1 MLKLPVTRCEAND
14 KLAYYQTSV
23 QVKDIVPYILGGQD
37 PRSSNWSRLAPVVQN
52 LYEKL
57 QRKTTKS
64 RREEVERYIA
74 NRMAPNALWIG
85 AFPPI
90 VIGVPTPQEFK
101 PHDDQDNY
109 ESIGLLRLTNDL
121 NYPNVVIDGL
131 GRLSGLIEI
140 SLDKDADPA
149 VREWASKFR
158 VPILLI
164 TGNNGHTL
172 TTEELGQLFFDFNVL
187 GTPVSKGHAIDLDV
201 SDPYII
207 VSGRVGDLKVVRRFG
222 GMDDRATSI
231 GKGVWTTKSIL
242 LKSVRAAAEGAGAW
256 VDHVRDSISNPWM
269 DTEARKT
276 EVIERFDVVLTALTE
291 QFDGD
296 GFLPSYTLLRTPVW
310 WTAIGLIIHD
320 LYRSYDGGA
329 FTEEMRQTLLRRLAK
344 IDWSLGNPEFSFLGA
359 PVADRDRKTG
369 ELKPIPT
376 DSQGRPVITRFHGG
390 SKAYFNLAAFLRRKI
405 GLYEAVSYGDDYGV
419 SIHFDPSG
427 KIIDAASEGPPVD
440 APAEPEL
447 A

>member
-23 QVKDIVPYILGGQD
+23 QVKDVVPYILGGQD

-64 RREEVERYIA
+64 RREEVERYIT
-74 NRMAPNALWIG
+74 NRMAPNAMWIG

-101 PHDDQDNY
+101 PHEDQDNY
-109 ESIGLLRLTNDL
+109 ESLGLLRLSNDL

-140 SLDKDADPA
+140 SLDKDADPTI
-149 VREWASKFR
+149 RDWASKFR

-172 TTEELGQLFFDFNVL
+172 STEEMGQLFFDFNVL
-187 GTPVSKGHAIDLDV
+187 GTPVSKGHAIDLDI

-207 VSGRVGDLKVVRRFG
+207 VAGRVGDLKVVRRFG

-242 LKSVRAAAEGAGAW
+242 LKSVRSAAEGPGTW
-256 VDHVRDSISNPWM
+256 VDHVRDSIPNAWM
-269 DTEARKT
+269 NTDARKS
-276 EVIERFDVVLTALTE
+276 EVIERFDIVLSALTE
-291 QFDGD
+291 QFDSEGK
-296 GFLPSYTLLRTPVW
+296 LPDYTLLRTPVW
-310 WTAIGLIIHD
+310 WTAIGLITND
-320 LYRSYDGGA
+320 LFRNYKGA
-329 FTEEMRQTLLRRLAK
+329 EFTDDMRETFLRRLAK
-344 IDWSLGNPEFSFLGA
+344 IDWSLGNPEFGFLGS

-376 DSQGRPVITRFHGG
+376 DSAGRPVITRYHGG

-405 GLYEAVSYGDDYGV
+405 GLYEAVEYGDDYGV
-419 SIHFDPSG
+419 SIHFDADG
-427 KIIDAASEGPPVD
+427 KIIDNIGDGAASNT
-440 APAEPEL
+440 L
-447 A
+447 AVADLV

>member
-37 PRSSNWSRLAPVVQN
+37 PRSSNWSRLSPVVQN

-64 RREEVERYIA
+64 RREEVERYIT
-74 NRMAPNALWIG
+74 NRMAPDALWIG

-90 VIGVPTPQEFK
+90 VIGVPPPQDYR

-109 ESIGLLRLTNDL
+109 ESLGLLRLSNDL

-140 SLDKDADPA
+140 SLDKEATPSLRD
-149 VREWASKFR
+149 WASKFR

-164 TGNNGHTL
+164 TGNNEHTL
-172 TTEELGQLFFDFNVL
+172 TVEELGQLFFDFNVL

-207 VSGRVGDLKVVRRFG
+207 VSGKVGGLRVVRRFG

-231 GKGVWTTKSIL
+231 SKGHWTTKSVL
-242 LKSVRAAAEGAGAW
+242 LKSVRSAAEGPGAW
-256 VDHVRDSISNPWM
+256 VDHVRDSIPNAWM

-276 EVIERFDVVLTALTE
+276 EVIDRFDIVLTALTE
-291 QFDGD
+291 QFDSD
-296 GFLPSYTLLRTPVW
+296 DKFPDHSLLRTPVW
-310 WTAIGLIIHD
+310 WTAIGLITND
-320 LYRSYDGGA
+320 LFKTYDGMPLP
-329 FTEEMRQTLLRRLAK
+329 EETREMFLRRLAK
-344 IDWSLGNPEFSFLGA
+344 IDWSLGNPDFAFLGNS
-359 PVADRDRKTG
+359 VADRDRKTG
-369 ELKPIPT
+369 EMKPIPT
-376 DSQGRPVITRFHGG
+376 DDQGRQIITRFHGG

-405 GLYEAVSYGDDYGV
+405 GLYSAVSYGDDYGV
-419 SIHFDPSG
+419 SVYFDQDG
-427 KIIDAASEGPPVD
+427 KPIEMVDEATDANVD
-440 APAEPEL
+440 VA
-447 A
+447 

>member
-37 PRSSNWSRLAPVVQN
+37 PRSNNWSRLAPVVQN

-64 RREEVERYIA
+64 RREEVERYIT

-90 VIGVPTPQEFK
+90 VIGVPPSQEFK
-101 PHDDQDNY
+101 PHEDQDNY
-109 ESIGLLRLTNDL
+109 ESLGLLRLSNDL

-140 SLDKDADPA
+140 SLDKDADPQI
-149 VREWASKFR
+149 REWASKFR

-172 TTEELGQLFFDFNVL
+172 STEELGQLFFDFNVL

-207 VSGRVGDLKVVRRFG
+207 VSGKVGELKVVRRFG

-231 GKGVWTTKSIL
+231 SKGMWTTKSTL
-242 LKSVRAAAEGAGAW
+242 LKSVRSAAEGPGAW
-256 VDHVRDSISNPWM
+256 VDHVRDSIPNAWM
-269 DTEARKT
+269 NSEARKS
-276 EVIERFDVVLTALTE
+276 EVVERFDVVLNALTE
-291 QFDGD
+291 QFEADGR
-296 GFLPSYTLLRTPVW
+296 LPEYTLLRTPVW
-310 WTAIGLIIHD
+310 WTAIGLITHD
-320 LYRSYDGGA
+320 LYRSYEGGH
-329 FTEEMRQTLLRRLAK
+329 FSEEVRETFLRRLAK
-344 IDWSLGNPEFSFLGA
+344 LDWSLGNPDFGFLGA
-359 PVADRDRKTG
+359 SVADRDRKTG

-376 DSQGRPVITRFHGG
+376 DSHGRQVITRYHGG

-405 GLYEAVSYGDDYGV
+405 GLYEAVKYGDDYGV
-419 SIHFDPSG
+419 SIHFDPNG
-427 KIIDAASEGPPVD
+427 TIVDLIGETVPAEAAASEM
-440 APAEPEL
+440 A
-447 A
+447 

>member
-52 LYEKL
+52 LYLKL
-57 QRKTTKS
+57 QRKTTKP
-64 RREEVERYIA
+64 RREEVERYIT

-90 VIGVPTPQEFK
+90 VIGVPTPQEYK
-101 PHDDQDNY
+101 PHEDQDNY
-109 ESIGLLRLTNDL
+109 ESLGLLRLSNDL

-140 SLDKDADPA
+140 SLDKEADPA
-149 VREWASKFR
+149 IREWASKFR

-187 GTPVSKGHAIDLDV
+187 GTPVSKGHAIDLDI

-207 VSGRVGDLKVVRRFG
+207 VAGKVGELRVVHRYG

-231 GKGVWTTKSIL
+231 GKGMWTTKSIL
-242 LKSVRAAAEGAGAW
+242 LKSVRSAAEGPGAW
-256 VDHVRDSISNPWM
+256 VDHVRDSIPNAWM
-269 DTEARKT
+269 DSEAKKT
-276 EVIERFDVVLTALTE
+276 EVIDRFDIVLTALTE
-291 QFDGD
+291 QFEADKV
-296 GFLPSYTLLRTPVW
+296 LPDYTLLRTPVW

-320 LYRSYDGGA
+320 LFRSYGGDT
-329 FTEEMRQTLLRRLAK
+329 FSEDMRERLLRRLAK
-344 IDWSLGNPEFSFLGA
+344 IDWSLGNPDFGFLGA

-369 ELKPIPT
+369 EMKPIPT
-376 DSQGRPVITRFHGG
+376 DEQGRPVITRFHGG

-405 GLYEAVSYGDDYGV
+405 GLYSAVQYGDDYGV
-419 SIHFDPSG
+419 SVYFD
-427 KIIDAASEGPPVD
+427 AEGQPIETRSH
-440 APAEPEL
+440 AHPAETE
-447 A
+447 AV

>member
-1 MLKLPVTRCEAND
+1 MLKLPVTRCDAND

-64 RREEVERYIA
+64 RREEVERYIS
-74 NRMAPNALWIG
+74 NRMAPNALWVG

-90 VIGVPTPQEFK
+90 VIGVPPPQDFR

-109 ESIGLLRLTNDL
+109 ENIGLLRLTNDL

-140 SLDKDADPA
+140 SLDKDADP
-149 VREWASKFR
+149 VIRDWASKFL
-158 VPILLI
+158 VPVLLI

-172 TTEELGQLFFDFNVL
+172 TVEEMGQLFYDFNVL

-207 VSGRVGDLKVVRRFG
+207 VSGKVGELKVVRRFG
-222 GMDDRATSI
+222 GMEDRATTI

-242 LKSVRAAAEGAGAW
+242 LKCVRSAAEGPGAW
-256 VDHVRDSISNPWM
+256 VDHVRDSIANPWM

-276 EVIERFDVVLTALTE
+276 EVIERLDVVLTALTE
-291 QFDGD
+291 PFEAD
-296 GFLPSYTLLRTPVW
+296 GFLPQYTLLRTPVW
-310 WTAIGLIIHD
+310 WTAIGLITHD
-320 LYRSYDGGA
+320 LYRNYQGGH
-329 FTEEMRQTLLRRLAK
+329 FTEEMREAFLHRLAK
-344 IDWSLGNPEFSFLGA
+344 IDWSLGNPEFAFLGA

-405 GLYEAVSYGDDYGV
+405 GLYGAVDYGDDYGV
-419 SIHFDPSG
+419 SVHFDPTG
-427 KIIDAASEGPPVD
+427 KIIDTAVEAASP
-440 APAEPEL
+440 EPEI

>member
-52 LYEKL
+52 LYLKL
-57 QRKTTKS
+57 QRKTTKP
-64 RREEVERYIA
+64 RREEVERYIT

-90 VIGVPTPQEFK
+90 VIGVPTPQEYK
-101 PHDDQDNY
+101 PHEDQDNY
-109 ESIGLLRLTNDL
+109 ESLGLLRLSNDL

-140 SLDKDADPA
+140 SLDKEADPA
-149 VREWASKFR
+149 IREWASKFR

-187 GTPVSKGHAIDLDV
+187 GTPVSKGHAIDLDI

-207 VSGRVGDLKVVRRFG
+207 VAGKVGELRVVHRYG

-231 GKGVWTTKSIL
+231 GKGMWTTKSIL
-242 LKSVRAAAEGAGAW
+242 LKSVRSAAEGPGAW
-256 VDHVRDSISNPWM
+256 VDHVRDSIPNAWM
-269 DTEARKT
+269 DSEAKKT
-276 EVIERFDVVLTALTE
+276 EVIDRFDIVLTALTE
-291 QFDGD
+291 QFEADKV
-296 GFLPSYTLLRTPVW
+296 LPDYTLLRTPVW

-320 LYRSYDGGA
+320 LFRSYGGDT
-329 FTEEMRQTLLRRLAK
+329 FSEDMRERLLRRLAK
-344 IDWSLGNPEFSFLGA
+344 IDWSLGNPDFGFLGA

-369 ELKPIPT
+369 EMKPIPT
-376 DSQGRPVITRFHGG
+376 DEQGRPVITRFHGG

-405 GLYEAVSYGDDYGV
+405 GLYSAVQYGDDYGV
-419 SIHFDPSG
+419 SVYFDAEGQPIETRS
-427 KIIDAASEGPPVD
+427 DAH
-440 APAEPEL
+440 PAETE
-447 A
+447 AV

>member
-52 LYEKL
+52 LYLKL
-57 QRKTTKS
+57 QRKTTKP
-64 RREEVERYIA
+64 RREEVERYIT

-90 VIGVPTPQEFK
+90 VIGVPTPQEYK
-101 PHDDQDNY
+101 PHEDQDNY
-109 ESIGLLRLTNDL
+109 ESLGLLRLSNDL
-121 NYPNVVIDGL
+121 NFPNVVIDGL

-140 SLDKDADPA
+140 SLDKEADPA
-149 VREWASKFR
+149 IREWASKFR

-207 VSGRVGDLKVVRRFG
+207 VAGKVGELRVVRRFG

-231 GKGVWTTKSIL
+231 GKGVWTTKSVL
-242 LKSVRAAAEGAGAW
+242 LKSVRSAAEGPGAW
-256 VDHVRDSISNPWM
+256 VDHVRDSIPDAWM

-276 EVIERFDVVLTALTE
+276 EVIDRFDIVLTALTE
-291 QFDGD
+291 QFEADEK
-296 GFLPSYTLLRTPVW
+296 LPDHTLLRTPVW
-310 WTAIGLIIHD
+310 WTAIGLVIND
-320 LYRSYDGGA
+320 LFRVYKGSE
-329 FTEEMRQTLLRRLAK
+329 FSEEMREMFLRRLAK
-344 IDWSLGNPEFSFLGA
+344 VDWSLGNPDFGFLGA
-359 PVADRDRKTG
+359 SVADRDRKTG
-369 ELKPIPT
+369 EMKPIPT
-376 DSQGRPVITRFHGG
+376 DEQGRPVITRFHGG

-405 GLYEAVSYGDDYGV
+405 GLYSAVEYGVDYGV
-419 SIHFDPSG
+419 SVYFDPEG
-427 KIIDAASEGPPVD
+427 KLIEMVGEAAS
-440 APAEPEL
+440 AEAAL
-447 A
+447 V

>member
-1 MLKLPVTRCEAND
+1 MLKVPVTRCEAND
-14 KLAYYQTSV
+14 KIAYYQTSV
-23 QVKDIVPYILGGQD
+23 QVKDIVPFILGGQD

-52 LYEKL
+52 LYQKL

-64 RREEVERYIA
+64 RREEVERYITG
-74 NRMAPNALWIG
+74 RMAPNALWIG

-109 ESIGLLRLTNDL
+109 EGVGLLRLTNDL

-140 SLDKDADPA
+140 SLDKESEPA
-149 VREWASKFR
+149 LRDWAGKFR

-207 VSGRVGDLKVVRRFG
+207 VTGKLGELKVIKRFG

-231 GKGVWTTKSIL
+231 SKGAWTTKSIT
-242 LKSVRAAAEGAGAW
+242 LKSVRAAAEGPGAW
-256 VDHVRDSISNPWM
+256 VDHVRDSIADPWM
-269 DTEARKT
+269 NTDARQVQ
-276 EVIERFDVVLTALTE
+276 VIDRFDVVLSALTE
-291 QFDGD
+291 PYAAEGR
-296 GFLPSYTLLRTPVW
+296 LPELSLLRTPVW

-320 LYRSYDGGA
+320 IYDIYDGA
-329 FTEEMRQTLLRRLAK
+329 EFTEEKRETVLRRLAAV
-344 IDWSLGNPEFSFLGA
+344 DWSLGNPEFAFLGA
-359 PVADRDRKTG
+359 SVADRDRKTG
-369 ELKPIPT
+369 EMKTIPT
-376 DSQGRPVITRFHGG
+376 DRQGRQIITRFHGG
-390 SKAYFNLAAFLRRKI
+390 SKAYFNLAAFLRRKVGI
-405 GLYEAVSYGDDYGV
+405 YGSVAYGDDYGTSV
-419 SIHFDPSG
+419 QFDEDG
-427 KIIDAASEGPPVD
+427 KIVTTDVSAAEGV
-440 APAEPEL
+440 AAT
-447 A
+447 

>member
-37 PRSSNWSRLAPVVQN
+37 PRSSNWARLAPVIQN
-52 LYEKL
+52 LYLKL

-64 RREEVERYIA
+64 RREEVERYIT

-90 VIGVPTPQEFK
+90 VIGVPTPQEYK
-101 PHDDQDNY
+101 PHEDQDNY
-109 ESIGLLRLTNDL
+109 ESLGLLRLSNDL

-140 SLDKDADPA
+140 SLDKEADAALRD
-149 VREWASKFR
+149 WAGKFR

-172 TTEELGQLFFDFNVL
+172 TSEEMGQLFFDFNVL

-207 VSGRVGDLKVVRRFG
+207 VSGKVGELKVVRRFG

-242 LKSVRAAAEGAGAW
+242 LKSVRSAAEGPGAW
-256 VDHVRDSISNPWM
+256 VDHVRDSIPNAWM

-276 EVIERFDVVLTALTE
+276 EVIDRFDIVLTALTE
-291 QFDGD
+291 PYEPAER
-296 GFLPSYTLLRTPVW
+296 LPDYTLLRTPVW
-310 WTAIGLIIHD
+310 WTAIGLITHD
-320 LYRSYDGGA
+320 LFRSYQGGE
-329 FTEEMRQTLLRRLAK
+329 FTEEMRETFLRRLAK
-344 IDWSLGNPEFSFLGA
+344 IDWSLGNPDFGFLGA
-359 PVADRDRKTG
+359 SVADRDRKTG
-369 ELKPIPT
+369 EMKPIPT
-376 DSQGRPVITRFHGG
+376 DGQGRPVITRFHGG

-405 GLYEAVSYGDDYGV
+405 GLFEAVQYGDDYGV
-419 SIHFDPSG
+419 SIHFDPTGKPIESASG
-427 KIIDAASEGPPVD
+427 SSAE
-440 APAEPEL
+440 AEP